1 MNIRR
6 ILIGVLVCVLVLSP
20 FAQLQALTVKA
31 AVPEPEGP
39 VMEIYAEQFD
49 DPDNFGSTGGVTI
62 PQPWLQEGGKSVAKT
77 SASTTAPSTPN
88 MVKIDS
94 TDVLALPLD
103 LTGYGNIQVSYYTRA
118 SSYVSGSVY
127 VEWSYD
133 GGVNWTV
140 LEDFKPTPGA
150 TSDPNKQKTWAL
162 DAQANSNPA
171 NKLRFRAAAP
181 VGNLY
186 FDNVSIMGQAI
197 PGIPPAPTPVP
208 IPEPVE
214 QPPFVPPAGVKMY
227 EDVLVGMAGNR
238 EIYASIAVPEVA
250 PAAAMPAVVYIHGG
264 GWNHGDRKQALGNIS
279 NYVLKRGYIGV
290 ALSYRLTPEAPFPA
304 QIQDVKLGIRFLRA
318 HAADYFID
326 PSRIGVWGSS
336 AGGHLASLLG
346 TTGDLEAGSLI
357 TLDNGNTVPVPDLG
371 GTGGWPEYSDKVQA
385 VADWFGPADFTSE
398 FANNYSSVT
407 ALLGGK
413 KAFTVPNEARLAM
426 PGTYASPDDP
436 PFWIRH
442 GDADSTIPYENSVK
456 FAAQLTAAGVQVVD
470 FKLVP
475 GQGHGFTGTASDTA
489 NAEAWTFLDQYVKNR
504 LVTEPIIYKP
514 GYGPGGTD
522 PGNPDPGNGT
532 VHPGSPIVQLD
543 TTAWT
548 MTAGANKEL
557 NAAVV
562 SSGDPGTVTVTWST
576 YSSAVATVESL
587 GGLKARVTGV
597 APGSTKIVATVV
609 SSVYQ
614 QPALAEAMV
623 TVTPAEPNQP
633 GQQVE
638 KEIAILT
645 PTDDALIDSDKE
657 NADKNINSATGTSQ
671 GLFSVSSSGSR
682 KKYVYFKYDI
692 SQAANP
698 SYHYTFQVA
707 AKKGNS
713 NTEVSVQLYG
723 IPDSDWSETTL
734 TWNNAPVK
742 ELASGELL
750 GGFTVDA
757 DKGGN
762 PKVYTVDVTEYVRSR
777 LADGTIVFMLGD
789 AENTGVSFN
798 IYSKEANGTSNPR
811 PALKVMEIIDLSGDI
826 APPYWPEGS
835 LLKADNLGTD
845 FVDLQW
851 PQALDDS
858 TIDHYLVYRSNELA
872 ATLAPE
878 VNAYTAAGLTPGTE
892 YNFAVA
898 AVDAS
903 GKTSTTSL
911 TLTRT
916 TLAEPILPLPVE
928 AVTASS
934 SDGNIESNTLD
945 NNSYTRWSASGD
957 GPWIKFDLGE
967 LRQVGYLGIG
977 FYKGDARKTQ
987 LEIETSV
994 DDENWTPGFNG
1005 WSTRLTTALQ
1015 VFDLEDV
1022 NARYVRITGR
1032 GNSDGSVFTSL
1043 TDVHIYPPYAN
1054 GDTPV
1059 ALVPYILPGP
1069 PPGAV
1074 PFTKAGLTKPDG
1086 SAHALH
1092 TPNPVTGRTLNV
1104 LDFGADPADNGQDDR
1119 PAIQAAIDS
1128 AVAGDEVFIPDGVYN
1143 LLTSP
1148 DGLANLFLKSG
1159 VNIRGESE
1167 DGTVLRT
1174 SLDMVKNS
1182 TLFKSAK
1189 QHNLQISG
1197 MTLTSAWNK
1206 EYTTDHKNNNPAA
1219 GGPDSLI
1226 MISNYGEDPSYNV
1239 TIHHVTVEKFRRMA
1253 IRIENSHDVIVQ
1265 NSTFR
1270 NATDVGPGGSG
1281 YGVAIQG
1288 MPKVDR
1294 LGFANDTLWNLV
1306 EDSRFEGP
1314 YLRHGA
1320 LIQNVAHNNT
1330 VRNNAFIQTKLD
1342 AIDLHGELEYLN
1354 EISGNLVENILTG
1367 GAVGLGNT
1375 GGTAPS
1381 NHSKTGPGN
1390 LIRDNLIRN
1399 SREGIVV
1406 TMGTPDTVIVN
1417 NVIEN
1422 TVDVPDASGINI
1434 LNGPGTIIRGNTV
1447 RNNTATGY
1455 WAILL
1460 EHDNGDTNANYIGE
1474 GDPENVRIEGNVLTG
1489 NTNGIGLFAGKGIK
1503 LKGNTVESITT
1514 NFYQKEG
1521 VEAVIEELSDE
1532 WRLNQLTLSAGDL
1545 EPVFAPEA
1553 LAYTAQ
1559 VAYETE
1565 VVTVTAVADPLA
1577 AVTITSGAGV
1587 AGSTIE
1593 ADRTTEAGGTTEA
1606 GDSAAGLPAAEGT
1619 VTVAPVEGSHTAALP
1634 LEVGQNRIVIAVT
1647 AENGEAAQYV
1657 IDVTRLAQDPTG
1669 GTPGGEDPGSG
1680 TPGNGTPGGE
1690 DPGGGTPGNGTPG
1703 GEDPGSGT
1711 PGNGTP
1717 GGEDSG
1723 SGTPGNGTPG
1733 GEDSGSGTP
1742 GNGTPGGEDPG
1753 SGTPGN
1759 GTPGGED
1766 PGSGTPG
1773 NGTPGGEDPGSGTPD
1788 GSSSN
1793 EEPNDGGSGSVPTP
1807 GPTGS
1812 VGTANPTDSV
1822 ALAEI
1827 DGLLLERALEAAVGG
1842 QVLLKAVEGSVQGN
1856 SPVEGVRLSG
1866 AVLGKLLQDGHVD
1879 TLVVQT
1885 AQASYALP
1893 VKELDLGRLAR
1904 ELGTETNK
1912 LQLEITA
1919 RMNDTAEAS
1928 ATAAGWKV
1936 AGAWEFAV
1944 KISAPDGKEQ
1954 ELKNFSGYVK
1964 RTVKPETGIS
1974 LNEGSLAVAR
1984 IVPAADGSWV
1994 LEPVPFRTDGGEV
2007 HIYSRTNSTY
2017 LLVQHTRTFA
2027 DMKGHWAQGGMERM
2041 AARMIADGMAPEEF
2055 QPDKSVTRAE
2065 VAAFLVR
2072 ALGLSPTATGGDNR
2086 TYTDVGAA
2094 DWFAGAVRS
2103 ASVMKLVEG
2112 YGDGSFRPG
2121 EAVTRQELA
2130 VMVHRAAELAGMKPA
2145 VAASAAGPGQVPYG
2159 DDAAI
2164 AGWAKPA
2171 VEALTRQG
2179 LLGGSILWPRQPV
2192 PRA

>member
-1 MNIRR
+1 MMKIRR
-6 ILIGVLVCVLVLSP
+6 FLIGVLVCVLMLSP

-39 VMEIYAEQFD
+39 VVEIYAEQFD

-62 PQPWLQEGGKSVAKT
+62 PQPWIQDGGKSLAKT
-77 SASTTAPSTPN
+77 SASSTAPSTPN

-133 GGVNWTV
+133 GGANWSV
-140 LEDFKPTPGA
+140 LEEFKPPAGA
-150 TSDPNKQKTWAL
+150 ASDPNKKKTWAL

-186 FDNVSIMGQAI
+186 FDSVSIMGQAI
-197 PGIPPAPTPVP
+197 PGIPPAVTPVP

-238 EIYASIAVPEVA
+238 EIYASIAVPEAA

-264 GWNHGDRKQALGNIS
+264 GWNHGDRKQALSNIS

-318 HAADYFID
+318 HAAQYFID
-326 PSRIGVWGSS
+326 PSRIGIWGSS

-357 TLDNGNTVPVPDLG
+357 TLDNGNTVQVPDLG

-385 VADWFGPADFTSE
+385 VADWFGPADFTTE

-456 FAAQLTAAGVQVVD
+456 FAGQLTAAGVQVVD

-489 NAEAWTFLDQYVKNR
+489 NAEAWAFLDQYVKNR
-504 LVTEPIIYKP
+504 VVTEPIIYKP

-522 PGNPDPGNGT
+522 PENPGSGNGT
-532 VHPGSPIVQLD
+532 VQPGSPTVQLD
-543 TTAWT
+543 TAAWT
-548 MTAGANKEL
+548 MKAGANKEL
-557 NAAVV
+557 AAAVV
-562 SSGDPGTVTVTWST
+562 SSGDTGTVTVSWST
-576 YSSAVATVESL
+576 YNSAVATVESL
-587 GGLKARVTGV
+587 GGLKAQVTAV
-597 APGSTKIVATVV
+597 SPGTTKIVATVV

-614 QPALAEAMV
+614 QPAVAEAMV
-623 TVTPAEPNQP
+623 TVTPAEP

-638 KEIAILT
+638 KEIAVLT
-645 PTDDALIDSDKE
+645 PTDDALIDSSL
-657 NADKNINSATGTSQ
+657 ADTNINSATGSSQ
-671 GLFSVSSSGSR
+671 GLFSVSASGSK

-692 SQAANP
+692 SEAASP
-698 SYHYTFQVA
+698 SYYYTFQVA
-707 AKKGNS
+707 AKKGS
-713 NTEVSVQLYG
+713 TNTDVPLQLYG
-723 IPDSDWSETTL
+723 ISDSNWSETSL

-750 GGFTVDA
+750 GTFTVDA
-757 DKGGN
+757 DKGGS

-777 LADGTIVFMLGD
+777 LADGTVVFMLGD
-789 AENTGVSFN
+789 AENTGISFN

-811 PALKVMEIIDLSGDI
+811 PALKVKEIIDLSGDI

-835 LLKADNLGTD
+835 LLKAANLGTD

-858 TIDHYLVYRSNELA
+858 TIDHYLVYRNNELA

-892 YNFAVA
+892 YSFAVA

-903 GKTSTTSL
+903 GKISTTSL
-911 TLTRT
+911 TLIRT
-916 TLAEPILPLPVE
+916 TLVEPILPLAVE

-934 SDGNIESNTLD
+934 SDGNIESNTID

-957 GPWIKFDLGE
+957 GPWIRFDLGE

-994 DDENWTPGFNG
+994 DGENWTPGFSG

-1074 PFTKAGLTKPDG
+1074 PFTKAGLTQPDG

-1119 PAIQAAIDS
+1119 PAIQAAID
-1128 AVAGDEVFIPDGVYN
+1128 AAAAGDEVYIPDGVYN

-1167 DGTVLRT
+1167 VGTILRT

-1206 EYTTDHKNNNPAA
+1206 EYTTDHKTNNPTA

-1239 TIHHVTVEKFRRMA
+1239 AIHHVTVEKFRRMA
-1253 IRIENSHDVIVQ
+1253 IRIENSHDVIVR

-1330 VRNNAFIQTKLD
+1330 VRNNVFIQTKLD

-1406 TMGTPDTVIVN
+1406 TMGTPDTVILN

-1422 TVDVPDASGINI
+1422 TTDIADASGINI
-1434 LNGPGTIIRGNTV
+1434 LNGPGTFIRGNTI
-1447 RNNTATGY
+1447 RNNTANGY

-1489 NTNGIGLFAGKGIK
+1489 NTNGIGLFAGKGIR
-1503 LKGNTVESITT
+1503 LKSNTVESIGT

-1521 VEAVIEELSDE
+1521 VEAVIEELSDD
-1532 WRLNQLTLSAGDL
+1532 WRLKQLALSAGEL
-1545 EPVFAPEA
+1545 EPAFAPET

-1565 VVTVTAVADPLA
+1565 TVTVTAVADPLA
-1577 AVTITSGAGV
+1577 VVTIAVGAGE
-1587 AGSTIE
+1587 AGST
-1593 ADRTTEAGGTTEA
+1593 TEDG
-1606 GDSAAGLPAAEGT
+1606 SPAAALPQAEGT
-1619 VTVAPVEGSHTAALP
+1619 AIVAPMVGSYMATLP
-1634 LEVGQNRIVIAVT
+1634 LEVGQSRIVITVT
-1647 AENGEAAQYV
+1647 AENGDTAQYT
-1657 IDVTRLAQDPTG
+1657 IEVTRLAQESPG
-1669 GTPGGEDPGSG
+1669 GTPGGENPGGGDPGSG
-1680 TPGNGTPGGE
+1680 SPGNGTPGGE
-1690 DPGGGTPGNGTPG
+1690 SPGGGDPGSGSPGNGTPGNGTPDG
-1703 GEDPGSGT
+1703 GSSDEES
-1711 PGNGTP
+1711 N
-1717 GGEDSG
+1717 
-1723 SGTPGNGTPG
+1723 
-1733 GEDSGSGTP
+1733 
-1742 GNGTPGGEDPG
+1742 
-1753 SGTPGN
+1753 
-1759 GTPGGED
+1759 
-1766 PGSGTPG
+1766 
-1773 NGTPGGEDPGSGTPD
+1773 D
-1788 GSSSN
+1788 GSSN
-1793 EEPNDGGSGSVPTP
+1793 VPTP
-1807 GPTGS
+1807 GPAGS
-1812 VGTANPTDSV
+1812 VGTANSADSE
-1822 ALAEI
+1822 ALTEFDAP
-1827 DGLLLERALEAAVGG
+1827 LLEKALEVAVGG
-1842 QVLLKAVEGSVQGN
+1842 QVLLKALESSGQGN
-1856 SPVEGVRLSG
+1856 APAEGVRLTG
-1866 AVLGKLLQDGHVD
+1866 AALGKLLQAGQVG
-1879 TLVVQT
+1879 TLVVET
-1885 AQASYALP
+1885 AKASYELP
-1893 VKELDLGRLAR
+1893 VKELDMERLAR
-1904 ELGTETNK
+1904 ELGTEANK
-1912 LQLEITA
+1912 LQLEITV
-1919 RMNDTAEAS
+1919 RTNDAAEAS
-1928 ATAAGWKV
+1928 AAAAGWKAV
-1936 AGAWEFAV
+1936 GAWDFAV
-1944 KISAPDGKEQ
+1944 KVSAPNGREQ
-1954 ELKNFSGYVK
+1954 ELKNFTGYVK
-1964 RTVKPETGIS
+1964 RTVKPEAGVY
-1974 LNEGSLAVAR
+1974 LNEGSLAVVR
-1984 IVPAADGSWV
+1984 MVPAAGGSWV
-1994 LEPVPFRTDGGEV
+1994 LEPVPFRVDDGEV
-2007 HIYSRTNSTY
+2007 YIYSRTNSTY
-2017 LLVQHTRTFA
+2017 LLVEHTSSFV
-2027 DMKGHWAQGGMERM
+2027 DMNGHWARSSVERM
-2041 AARMIADGMAPEEF
+2041 AARMIADGVATGEF
-2055 QPDKSVTRAE
+2055 QPDKTVTRAE
-2065 VAAFLVR
+2065 VAALLVR
-2072 ALGLSPTATGGDNR
+2072 ALGLSPSAPSGETR
-2086 TYTDVGAA
+2086 TFPDVGAA
-2094 DWFAGAVRS
+2094 DWFAGAVRV
-2103 ASVMKLVEG
+2103 ASGMKLVEG

-2121 EAVTRQELA
+2121 ETVTRQELV
-2130 VMVHRAAELAGMKPA
+2130 VMVYRAAELAGMNP
-2145 VAASAAGPGQVPYG
+2145 AASASAPGPAQAPYD

-2179 LLGGSILWPRQPV
+2179 LLGGTPEGRFAPAAQAT
-2192 PRA
+2192 RAESLVVLDRMLARLDFSNGQ

>member
-1 MNIRR
+1 MNIKRV
-6 ILIGVLVCVLVLSP
+6 LIGLLVCVLMLSP
-20 FAQLQALTVKA
+20 FTQLQALTVKA

-62 PQPWLQEGGKSVAKT
+62 PQPWIQDGGKSVAKT

-133 GGVNWTV
+133 GGANWTV
-140 LEDFKPTPGA
+140 LEEFKPNPGA
-150 TSDPNKQKTWAL
+150 ASDPNKLKTWAL

-186 FDNVSIMGQAI
+186 FDSVSIMGQAI

-250 PAAAMPAVVYIHGG
+250 PDAAMPAVVYIHGG
-264 GWNHGDRKQALGNIS
+264 GWNHGDRKQALSNIS

-318 HAADYFID
+318 HAAEYFID

-336 AGGHLASLLG
+336 AGGHLAALLG
-346 TTGDLEAGSLI
+346 TTGDLGAGSPI
-357 TLDNGNTVPVPDLG
+357 TLDNGNTVPVPDLS

-385 VADWFGPADFTSE
+385 VADWFGPADFTTE

-456 FAAQLTAAGVQVVD
+456 FAGQLTAAGVQVVD

-475 GQGHGFTGTASDTA
+475 GQGHGFTGAASETA
-489 NAEAWTFLDQYVKNR
+489 NAEAWAFLDQYVKNR
-504 LVTEPIIYKP
+504 VVTEPIIYKP

-532 VHPGSPIVQLD
+532 VHPGSPSVQLD
-543 TTAWT
+543 TAAWT
-548 MTAGANKEL
+548 MAAGANKEL
-557 NAAVV
+557 TAAVATT
-562 SSGDPGTVTVTWST
+562 GDTGTVTVTWST
-576 YSSAVATVESL
+576 YNSAVATVESL
-587 GGLKARVTGV
+587 GGLNSRVTAV
-597 APGSTKIVATVV
+597 SPGSTKIVATVV

-614 QPALAEAMV
+614 QPAMAEAVV

-638 KEIAILT
+638 KEIAVLT
-645 PTDDALIDSDKE
+645 PMDDALIDSSL
-657 NADKNINSATGTSQ
+657 ADTNINSATGSSQ
-671 GLFSVSSSGSR
+671 GLFSVSASGSK
-682 KKYVYFKYDI
+682 KKYVYFKYDV
-692 SQAANP
+692 SEAVNP
-698 SYHYTFQVA
+698 AYQYTFQVA
-707 AKKGNS
+707 AKKGS
-713 NTEVSVQLYG
+713 ANTDVPLQLYG
-723 IPDSDWSETTL
+723 IPDSNWSEASL

-742 ELASGELL
+742 DLASGELL
-750 GGFTVDA
+750 GGFMVDA
-757 DKGGN
+757 DKGGS

-777 LADGTIVFMLGD
+777 LADGTVVFMLGD

-811 PALKVMEIIDLSGDI
+811 PALRVMEIIDLSGDI

-835 LLKADNLGTD
+835 LLKAENLGTD
-845 FVDLQW
+845 FVDLLW

-858 TIDHYLVYRSNELA
+858 TIDRYLVYRNNELA

-878 VNAYTAAGLTPGTE
+878 ASTYTAAGLTPNTE
-892 YNFAVA
+892 YTFKVA

-903 GKTSTTSL
+903 GKISMTPL

-928 AVTASS
+928 AVIASS
-934 SDGNIESNTLD
+934 SDGNIESNTID

-957 GPWIKFDLGE
+957 GPWIQFDLGE
-967 LRQVGYLGIG
+967 IRQIGYLGIG
-977 FYKGDARKTQ
+977 FYKGDTRKTQ

-994 DDENWTPGFNG
+994 DGINWTPGFNG
-1005 WSTRLTTALQ
+1005 WSSRLTTALQ
-1015 VFDLEDV
+1015 VFELEDV

-1043 TDVHIYPPYAN
+1043 TDVHIYPPYSN

-1074 PFTKAGLTKPDG
+1074 PFTTPGLTKPDG

-1092 TPNPVTGRTLNV
+1092 IPNPVTGRTLNV
-1104 LDFGADPADNGQDDR
+1104 LNFGADPADNGHDDR
-1119 PAIQAAIDS
+1119 PAIQAAID
-1128 AVAGDEVFIPDGVYN
+1128 AAAAGDEVYIPDGVYN

-1167 DGTVLRT
+1167 VGTILRT

-1189 QHNLQISG
+1189 QHNLQISS

-1206 EYTTDHKNNNPAA
+1206 EYTTDHKANNPTA

-1253 IRIENSHDVIVQ
+1253 IRIENSHDVIVR

-1330 VRNNAFIQTKLD
+1330 VRNNVFIQTKLD

-1417 NVIEN
+1417 NVIES
-1422 TVDVPDASGINI
+1422 TTDIADASGINI
-1434 LNGPGTIIRGNTV
+1434 LNGPGTVIRGNTI
-1447 RNNTATGY
+1447 RNNTANGY

-1489 NTNGIGLFAGKGIK
+1489 NTNGIGLFAGKGIR
-1503 LKGNTVESITT
+1503 LKGNAVESVVT
-1514 NFYQKEG
+1514 NFYQNKG
-1521 VEAVIEELSDE
+1521 VEAVTEELSDD
-1532 WRLNQLTLSAGDL
+1532 WRLKQLALSTGAL
-1545 EPVFAPEA
+1545 EPVFAA
-1553 LAYTAQ
+1553 DTLAYSAQ

-1565 VVTVTAVADPLA
+1565 AVTVTAVADPLA
-1577 AVTITSGAGV
+1577 AVTIAAGAEES
-1587 AGSTIE
+1587 GST
-1593 ADRTTEAGGTTEA
+1593 TEDGSITEEGG
-1606 GDSAAGLPAAEGT
+1606 SAADGGSAAVIPSAEGEIT
-1619 VTVAPVEGSHTAALP
+1619 SAPAEGSYTATLP
-1634 LEVGQNRIVIAVT
+1634 LEVGQNRIVITVT
-1647 AENGEAAQYV
+1647 AENGDAADYT
-1657 IDVTRLAQDPTG
+1657 IDVTRLVQDTSG
-1669 GTPGGEDPGSG
+1669 GTPGGETPGG
-1680 TPGNGTPGGE
+1680 GDPGNGTPGGE
-1690 DPGGGTPGNGTPG
+1690 TPGGGDPGSGSPGNGTPDG
-1703 GEDPGSGT
+1703 GSSSEEPD
-1711 PGNGTP
+1711 
-1717 GGEDSG
+1717 
-1723 SGTPGNGTPG
+1723 
-1733 GEDSGSGTP
+1733 
-1742 GNGTPGGEDPG
+1742 
-1753 SGTPGN
+1753 
-1759 GTPGGED
+1759 
-1766 PGSGTPG
+1766 
-1773 NGTPGGEDPGSGTPD
+1773 D
-1788 GSSSN
+1788 GSSS
-1793 EEPNDGGSGSVPTP
+1793 VPAP
-1807 GPTGS
+1807 GS
-1812 VGTANPTDSV
+1812 VGPVGSANPTAS
-1822 ALAEI
+1822 ATLA
-1827 DGLLLERALEAAVGG
+1827 DVDAPLLEKALESSAGG
-1842 QVLLKAVEGSVQGN
+1842 QVLLKAMESSGQGN
-1856 SPVEGVRLSG
+1856 PPAEGVRLNG
-1866 AVLGKLLQDGHVD
+1866 AALSKLLQAGHVD
-1879 TLVVQT
+1879 TLVVET

-1893 VKELDLGRLAR
+1893 VKELNMAHLAS
-1904 ELGTETNK
+1904 ELGMEATK

-1919 RMNDTAEAS
+1919 RTNGTAEIS
-1928 ATAAGWKV
+1928 AAAAGWKV
-1936 AGAWEFAV
+1936 AGAWEFSV
-1944 KISAPDGKEQ
+1944 KVSAPDGKEQ
-1954 ELKNFSGYVK
+1954 ELKDFSRYVK
-1964 RTVKPETGIS
+1964 RTVKPEAGTS

-1984 IVPAADGSWV
+1984 MAPAADGRWV
-1994 LEPVPFRTDGGEV
+1994 LEPVPFRVTGGEV

-2017 LLVQHTRTFA
+2017 LLVQHTRSFT
-2027 DMKGHWAQGGMERM
+2027 DLNGHWAKNSVERM
-2041 AARMIADGMAPEEF
+2041 AAHMIADGVVPGEF
-2055 QPDKSVTRAE
+2055 QPDKIVTRAE

-2072 ALGLSPTATGGDNR
+2072 VLGLSPSASGEHNSTFN
-2086 TYTDVGAA
+2086 DVGAA
-2094 DWFAGAVRS
+2094 DWFAAAVQTAS
-2103 ASVMKLVEG
+2103 AMKLVEG

-2130 VMVHRAAELAGMKPA
+2130 VMVHRAAELAGMNP
-2145 VAASAAGPGQVPYG
+2145 AASASAAAPAQASYS

-2164 AGWAKPA
+2164 AAWAKPA

-2179 LLGGSILWPRQPV
+2179 LLGGTPEGSFAPAALAT
-2192 PRA
+2192 RAESLALLDRMLVQLDFSDGQ

>member
-1 MNIRR
+1 MKIRGY
-6 ILIGVLVCVLVLSP
+6 LIWVLVCVLMLSP

-62 PQPWLQEGGKSVAKT
+62 PQPWIQDGGKSVAKT
-77 SASTTAPSTPN
+77 SASSTAPSTPN

-133 GGVNWTV
+133 GGASWTV
-140 LEDFKPTPGA
+140 LEEFKPDPGA
-150 TSDPNKQKTWAL
+150 TSDPNKLKTWAL
-162 DAQANSNPA
+162 DAQANSNSA

-186 FDNVSIMGQAI
+186 FDSVSIMGQAI
-197 PGIPPAPTPVP
+197 PGIPPAATPVP

-264 GWNHGDRKQALGNIS
+264 GWNHGDRKQSLGNIS

-318 HAADYFID
+318 HAAEYFID

-346 TTGDLEAGSLI
+346 TTGDLETGSLI
-357 TLDNGNTVPVPDLG
+357 TLDNGNTVPVPDLS

-385 VADWFGPADFTSE
+385 VADWFGPADFTTE

-456 FAAQLTAAGVQVVD
+456 FSGQLTAAGVQVVD

-475 GQGHGFTGTASDTA
+475 GQGHGFTGAASDTA
-489 NAEAWTFLDQYVKNR
+489 NAEAWAFLDQYVKNR
-504 LVTEPIIYKP
+504 VVTEPIIFKP

-532 VHPGSPIVQLD
+532 VHPGSPSVQLD
-543 TTAWT
+543 TAAWT
-548 MTAGANKEL
+548 MATGANKEL
-557 NAAVV
+557 TAAVV
-562 SSGDPGTVTVTWST
+562 STGDTGTVTVTWST
-576 YSSAVATVESL
+576 YNSAVASVEPL
-587 GGLKARVTGV
+587 GGLKARVTAV
-597 APGSTKIVATVV
+597 SPGSTKIVATVI

-614 QPALAEAMV
+614 QPAVAEAVV

-638 KEIAILT
+638 KEIAVLT
-645 PTDDALIDSDKE
+645 PTDDALIDSSL
-657 NADKNINSATGTSQ
+657 ADTNINSATGSSQ
-671 GLFSVSSSGSR
+671 GLFSVSASGSK
-682 KKYVYFKYDI
+682 KKYVYFKYDV
-692 SQAANP
+692 SEAANP
-698 SYHYTFQVA
+698 AYQYTFQIA
-707 AKKGNS
+707 AKKGS
-713 NTEVSVQLYG
+713 ANTDVPLQLYG
-723 IPDSDWSETTL
+723 ITDSNWSESAL

-757 DKGGN
+757 DKGGS

-777 LADGTIVFMLGD
+777 LADGTVVFMLGD

-811 PALKVMEIIDLSGDI
+811 PALKVKEIIDLSGDI

-835 LLKADNLGTD
+835 LLKAANLGTD

-858 TIDHYLVYRSNELA
+858 TIDHYLVYRNNELA

-878 VNAYTAAGLTPGTE
+878 ANTYTADGLTPNTV
-892 YNFAVA
+892 YTFKVA

-903 GKTSTTSL
+903 GKISMTPL

-928 AVTASS
+928 AVIASS
-934 SDGNIESNTLD
+934 SDGNIESNTID

-957 GPWIKFDLGE
+957 GPWIQFDLGE
-967 LRQVGYLGIG
+967 IRQVGYLGIG
-977 FYKGDARKTQ
+977 FYKGDIRKTQ

-994 DDENWTPGFNG
+994 DGINWTLGFNG
-1005 WSTRLTTALQ
+1005 WSSRLTTALQ
-1015 VFDLEDV
+1015 VFELEDV

-1059 ALVPYILPGP
+1059 AQVPYILPGP

-1074 PFTKAGLTKPDG
+1074 PFTTPGLTNPDG

-1092 TPNPVTGRTLNV
+1092 IPNPVTGRTLNV

-1119 PAIQAAIDS
+1119 PAIQAAID
-1128 AVAGDEVFIPDGVYN
+1128 AAAAGDEVYIPDGVYN

-1167 DGTVLRT
+1167 GGTVLRT

-1182 TLFKSAK
+1182 ALFKSAK

-1197 MTLTSAWNK
+1197 MTLTSTWNK
-1206 EYTTDHKNNNPAA
+1206 EYTIDHKVNNPQA

-1253 IRIENSHDVIVQ
+1253 IRIENSHDVIVR

-1281 YGVAIQG
+1281 YGMAIQG

-1330 VRNNAFIQTKLD
+1330 VRNNVFIQTKLD

-1422 TVDVPDASGINI
+1422 TVDIADASGINI
-1434 LNGPGTIIRGNTV
+1434 LNGPGTIIRGNTI
-1447 RNNTATGY
+1447 RNNTANGY

-1489 NTNGIGLFAGKGIK
+1489 NTNGIGLLAGKGIR
-1503 LKGNTVESITT
+1503 LKGNTVESVET
-1514 NFYQKEG
+1514 NFHQNDG

-1532 WRLNQLTLSAGDL
+1532 WRLKQLALSAGGL
-1545 EPVFAPEA
+1545 EPLFAPET

-1565 VVTVTAVADPLA
+1565 AVTVTAVADPLA
-1577 AVTITSGAGV
+1577 TVTIAAGAEES
-1587 AGSTIE
+1587 GST
-1593 ADRTTEAGGTTEA
+1593 TE
-1606 GDSAAGLPAAEGT
+1606 DSHSAAAIPPVEEAASVVPA
-1619 VTVAPVEGSHTAALP
+1619 EGSHTTTLP
-1634 LEVGQNRIVIAVT
+1634 LAVGLNRIIIAVT
-1647 AENGEAAQYV
+1647 AENGDIADYT
-1657 IDVTRLAQDPTG
+1657 IDVTRLAQDTSG
-1669 GTPGGEDPGSG
+1669 GTPGGETPGGGNPGGEDPGSETPGGETPGGETPGGEDPGSG
-1680 TPGNGTPGGE
+1680 TPGNKTP
-1690 DPGGGTPGNGTPG
+1690 D
-1703 GEDPGSGT
+1703 
-1711 PGNGTP
+1711 
-1717 GGEDSG
+1717 
-1723 SGTPGNGTPG
+1723 
-1733 GEDSGSGTP
+1733 
-1742 GNGTPGGEDPG
+1742 
-1753 SGTPGN
+1753 
-1759 GTPGGED
+1759 
-1766 PGSGTPG
+1766 
-1773 NGTPGGEDPGSGTPD
+1773 D
-1788 GSSSN
+1788 GSSH
-1793 EEPNDGGSGSVPTP
+1793 EEPNDGSSNGSSNGTVPGPAGSVETP
-1807 GPTGS
+1807 HS
-1812 VGTANPTDSV
+1812 ADALS
-1822 ALAEI
+1822 LAEF
-1827 DGLLLERALEAAVGG
+1827 DAPLLEKALEAAVGG
-1842 QVLLKAVEGSVQGN
+1842 QVFLKPMQGSGQGN
-1856 SPVEGVRLSG
+1856 ATADGVRLNG
-1866 AVLGKLLQDGHVD
+1866 AALGKLLQAGHAD
-1879 TLVVQT
+1879 TLVVET

-1893 VKELDLGRLAR
+1893 VKELDLERLAR
-1904 ELGTETNK
+1904 ELGTDTNK

-1919 RMNDTAEAS
+1919 RTDDTTGAS
-1928 ATAAGWKV
+1928 AAAAGWKV
-1936 AGAWEFAV
+1936 AGAWEFTV
-1944 KISAPDGKEQ
+1944 KVSAPDGKEQ
-1954 ELKNFSGYVK
+1954 ELNDFAGYVK
-1964 RTVKPETGIS
+1964 RTVKPEAGVA
-1974 LNEGSLAVAR
+1974 LNEGSWVVAR
-1984 IVPAADGSWV
+1984 MATAADGSLM
-1994 LEPVPFRTDGGEV
+1994 LEPVPFRVAGGDV

-2017 LLVQHTRTFA
+2017 LLVEHTRSFA
-2027 DMKGHWAQGGMERM
+2027 DMNGHWARSSVERM
-2041 AARMIADGMAPEEF
+2041 AARMIANGIGPDQF
-2055 QPDKSVTRAE
+2055 QPDKTVTRAE

-2072 ALGLSPTATGGDNR
+2072 VLGLSPSASGEHNSTFN
-2086 TYTDVGAA
+2086 DVGAA
-2094 DWFAGAVRS
+2094 DWFAGAVQTAS
-2103 ASVMKLVEG
+2103 AMKLVEG

-2130 VMVHRAAELAGMKPA
+2130 VMVHRAAELAGMNP
-2145 VAASAAGPGQVPYG
+2145 AASTPAAGPVQMSYS

-2171 VEALTRQG
+2171 VEVLTRHG
-2179 LLGGSILWPRQPV
+2179 LLGGTPEGCFAPTAQAT
-2192 PRA
+2192 RAESLVLLDRMLAQLDFSDGQ

>member
-1 MNIRR
+1 MMNIRR

-133 GGVNWTV
+133 GGASWTV
-140 LEDFKPTPGA
+140 LEEFKPTPGA

-162 DAQANSNPA
+162 DAQANSNPT

-318 HAADYFID
+318 HAAQYFIN

-385 VADWFGPADFTSE
+385 VADWFGPADFTTE

-456 FAAQLTAAGVQVVD
+456 FAGQLTAAGVQVVD

-475 GQGHGFTGTASDTA
+475 GQGHGFTGAASETA
-489 NAEAWTFLDQYVKNR
+489 NSEAWAFLDQYVKNR
-504 LVTEPIIYKP
+504 VVTEPIIYKP

-532 VHPGSPIVQLD
+532 VHPGSPSVQLD
-543 TTAWT
+543 TAAWT

-557 NAAVV
+557 AAEVV
-562 SSGDPGTVTVTWST
+562 SSGDSGKVTVTWST
-576 YSSAVATVESL
+576 YNSAVATVESL
-587 GGLKARVTGV
+587 GGLKAQVTGI
-597 APGSTKIVATVV
+597 APGSTKIVATVT

-623 TVTPAEPNQP
+623 TVTPAEP

-638 KEIAILT
+638 KEIAVLT
-645 PTDDALIDSDKE
+645 PTDDALIDSGNT
-657 NADKNINSATGTSQ
+657 NADKNYNTDTGGSK
-671 GLFSVSSSGSR
+671 GLFSVSSNSSR
-682 KKYVYFKYDI
+682 KKVVYFKYDI
-692 SQAANP
+692 SGAANP
-698 SYHYTFQVA
+698 SYHYIFQVA
-707 AKKGNS
+707 AKKGS
-713 NTEVSVQLYG
+713 TNTDVPLQLYG
-723 IPDSDWSETTL
+723 IPESNWSETTL

-757 DKGGN
+757 DNAKNSN

-777 LADGTIVFMLGD
+777 LAGGTVVFMLGD

-835 LLKADNLGTD
+835 RLKADNLGTD

-858 TIDHYLVYRSNELA
+858 TIDHYLLYRNNELA

-957 GPWIKFDLGE
+957 GSWIKFDLGE

-994 DDENWTPGFNG
+994 DGENWTPGFSG

-1059 ALVPYILPGP
+1059 AVVPYILPGP

-1086 SAHALH
+1086 SSHALH

-1119 PAIQAAIDS
+1119 PAIQAAIDA

-1167 DGTVLRT
+1167 EDTVLRT
-1174 SLDMVKNS
+1174 SLDMMKNS

-1253 IRIENSHDVIVQ
+1253 IRIENSHDVIVR

-1314 YLRHGA
+1314 YLRHGT

-1330 VRNNAFIQTKLD
+1330 VRNNVFIQTKLD

-1375 GGTAPS
+1375 GGTAPT

-1422 TVDVPDASGINI
+1422 TVDIPDASGINI

-1447 RNNTATGY
+1447 RNNTANGY

-1503 LKGNTVESITT
+1503 LKGNTVESINN
-1514 NFYQKEG
+1514 NFYQNEG
-1521 VEAVIEELSDE
+1521 VEAVFEELSDE
-1532 WRLNQLTLSAGDL
+1532 WRLKQLALSAGEL
-1545 EPVFAPEA
+1545 EPVFAPET

-1565 VVTVTAVADPLA
+1565 AVTVTAVADPLA
-1577 AVTITSGAGV
+1577 TVAITGGAG
-1587 AGSTIE
+1587 E
-1593 ADRTTEAGGTTEA
+1593 NGTSAAALLPAEG
-1606 GDSAAGLPAAEGT
+1606 GDS
-1619 VTVAPVEGSHTAALP
+1619 VAPAEGSHAAALP

-1669 GTPGGEDPGSG
+1669 GTPGGEDPG
-1680 TPGNGTPGGE
+1680 GE
-1690 DPGGGTPGNGTPG
+1690 T
-1703 GEDPGSGT
+1703 PGSGS
-1711 PGNGTP
+1711 
-1717 GGEDSG
+1717 SG
-1723 SGTPGNGTPG
+1723 
-1733 GEDSGSGTP
+1733 
-1742 GNGTPGGEDPG
+1742 
-1753 SGTPGN
+1753 
-1759 GTPGGED
+1759 
-1766 PGSGTPG
+1766 
-1773 NGTPGGEDPGSGTPD
+1773 
-1788 GSSSN
+1788 
-1793 EEPNDGGSGSVPTP
+1793 EEPNNGGSTNVPAP
-1807 GPTGS
+1807 APAAPA
-1812 VGTANPTDSV
+1812 GTANSADAVT
-1822 ALAEI
+1822 LAEF
-1827 DGLLLERALEAAVGG
+1827 DAPLLERALEAAVDG
-1842 QVLLKAVEGSVQGN
+1842 QVLLKAVESSGQNHSAAD
-1856 SPVEGVRLSG
+1856 GVRLTG
-1866 AVLGKLLQDGHVD
+1866 AALGKLLQAGHVD
-1879 TLVVQT
+1879 TLVVEA

-1893 VKELDLGRLAR
+1893 VKELDMERLAR
-1904 ELGTETNK
+1904 ELGTEANK

-1919 RMNDTAEAS
+1919 RTNDAAEAS
-1928 ATAAGWKV
+1928 AAAAGWRV
-1936 AGAWEFAV
+1936 AGAWEFAIKV
-1944 KISAPDGKEQ
+1944 SAPDGKEQ

-1964 RTVKPETGIS
+1964 RTVKPEAGLT
-1974 LNEGSLAVAR
+1974 LNKDSLAVAR
-1984 IVPAADGSWV
+1984 MAPAADGSWV
-1994 LEPVPFRTDGGEV
+1994 LEPVPFRVAGGEV

-2017 LLVQHTRTFA
+2017 LLVQHTRSFA
-2027 DMKGHWAQGGMERM
+2027 DLKGHWAQSGVERM
-2041 AARMIADGMAPEEF
+2041 AGRMIADGMAPEEF
-2055 QPDKSVTRAE
+2055 QPDKTVTRAE

-2072 ALGLSPTATGGDNR
+2072 ALGLSPTAAGGDNR
-2086 TYTDVGAA
+2086 TFSDVGAA
-2094 DWFAGAVRS
+2094 DWFVGAVRTAS
-2103 ASVMKLVEG
+2103 AMKLVEG

-2130 VMVHRAAELAGMKPA
+2130 VMVHRAAELAGMNPSA
-2145 VAASAAGPGQVPYG
+2145 SASAADPVQAPYS

-2179 LLGGSILWPRQPV
+2179 LLAGTPEGRFSPASQAT
-2192 PRA
+2192 RAESLVLLDRMLAQLNFSN

>member
-1 MNIRR
+1 MMNIRR
-6 ILIGVLVCVLVLSP
+6 FLIGVLVCVMVLSP

-62 PQPWLQEGGKSVAKT
+62 PQPWIQDGGKSVAKT
-77 SASTTAPSTPN
+77 SASSTAPSTPN

-133 GGVNWTV
+133 GGANWTV
-140 LEDFKPTPGA
+140 LEDFKPNPGA
-150 TSDPNKQKTWAL
+150 ASDPNKQKTWAL

-186 FDNVSIMGQAI
+186 FDSVSIMGQAI
-197 PGIPPAPTPVP
+197 PGIPPAATPVP

-318 HAADYFID
+318 HAAQYFID
-326 PSRIGVWGSS
+326 PSRIGIWGSS

-357 TLDNGNTVPVPDLG
+357 TLDNGNTVQVPDLG

-385 VADWFGPADFTSE
+385 VADWFGPADFTTE

-456 FAAQLTAAGVQVVD
+456 FAGQLTAAGVQVVD

-489 NAEAWTFLDQYVKNR
+489 NAEAWAFLDQYVKNR

-532 VHPGSPIVQLD
+532 VHPGSPSVQLD
-543 TTAWT
+543 ASAWT

-557 NAAVV
+557 TASVV

-576 YSSAVATVESL
+576 DNSAVASVESL

-597 APGSTKIVATVV
+597 APGNTKVVATVT

-614 QPALAEAMV
+614 QPAMAAAVV

-638 KEIAILT
+638 KEIAVLT
-645 PTDDALIDSDKE
+645 PTDDALIDSDNT
-657 NADKNINSATGTSQ
+657 NADKNYNTDTGGSK
-671 GLFSVSSSGSR
+671 GLFSVSSSSSR
-682 KKYVYFKYDI
+682 KKVVYFKYDI
-692 SQAANP
+692 SGAANP
-698 SYHYTFQVA
+698 AYHYTFQVA
-707 AKKGNS
+707 AKKGSS
-713 NTEVSVQLYG
+713 NINVPLQLYG
-723 IPDSDWSETTL
+723 ISDSNWSETTL

-757 DKGGN
+757 DNAKNSN
-762 PKVYTVDVTEYVRSR
+762 PKVYTVDVTEYVRSK
-777 LADGTIVFMLGD
+777 LDAGTVVFMLGD
-789 AENTGVSFN
+789 VENTGISYN

-878 VNAYTAAGLTPGTE
+878 VNAYTAAGLTPGILYT
-892 YNFAVA
+892 FKVA

-903 GKTSTTSL
+903 GKTSTTPL

-916 TLAEPILPLPVE
+916 TLVEPILPLAVE

-934 SDGNIESNTLD
+934 SDGNIESNTID

-987 LEIETSV
+987 LDIETSTDGV
-994 DDENWTPGFNG
+994 AWTPGFNG
-1005 WSTRLTTALQ
+1005 WSSRLTTALQ

-1022 NARYVRITGR
+1022 SARYVRITGR

-1074 PFTKAGLTKPDG
+1074 PFTKAGLTQPDG

-1104 LDFGADPADNGQDDR
+1104 LDFGADPVDNGQDDR
-1119 PAIQAAIDS
+1119 PAIQAAID
-1128 AVAGDEVFIPDGVYN
+1128 AAIAGDEVFIPDGVYN

-1167 DGTVLRT
+1167 GGTILRT

-1206 EYTTDHKNNNPAA
+1206 EYTTDHKTNNPTA

-1253 IRIENSHDVIVQ
+1253 IRIENSHDVIVR

-1330 VRNNAFIQTKLD
+1330 VRNNVFIQTKLD

-1354 EISGNLVENILTG
+1354 EIAGNLVENILTG

-1406 TMGTPDTVIVN
+1406 TMGTPDTVIMN

-1422 TVDVPDASGINI
+1422 TVDIADAAGINI
-1434 LNGPGTIIRGNTV
+1434 LNGPGTIIRGNTI
-1447 RNNTATGY
+1447 RNNTSNGY

-1460 EHDNGDTNANYIGE
+1460 EHDNGDINANYIGE

-1489 NTNGIGLFAGKGIK
+1489 NTNGIGLFAGKGIR
-1503 LKGNTVESITT
+1503 LKGNTVESIVT
-1514 NFYQKEG
+1514 NFYQMEG

-1532 WRLNQLTLSAGDL
+1532 WRLKQLALSTGQL
-1545 EPVFAPEA
+1545 EPAFAPEA

-1565 VVTVTAVADPLA
+1565 EVTVTAVADPFA
-1577 AVTITSGAGV
+1577 AVTITGGAGV
-1587 AGSTIE
+1587 AGSTTE

-1606 GDSAAGLPAAEGT
+1606 DHTTEAGGSVAGLPQAEGT
-1619 VTVAPVEGSHTAALP
+1619 ATVAPVEGSHTATLP
-1634 LEVGQNRIVIAVT
+1634 LEVGQNRIIIAVT
-1647 AENGEAAQYV
+1647 AENGESAEYV
-1657 IDVTRLAQDPTG
+1657 IDVTRLAQESPG
-1669 GTPGGEDPGSG
+1669 GTPGGGDPGNG
-1680 TPGNGTPGGE
+1680 TPGNGTP
-1690 DPGGGTPGNGTPG
+1690 DA
-1703 GEDPGSGT
+1703 GSSDEE
-1711 PGNGTP
+1711 P
-1717 GGEDSG
+1717 D
-1723 SGTPGNGTPG
+1723 
-1733 GEDSGSGTP
+1733 
-1742 GNGTPGGEDPG
+1742 
-1753 SGTPGN
+1753 
-1759 GTPGGED
+1759 
-1766 PGSGTPG
+1766 
-1773 NGTPGGEDPGSGTPD
+1773 D
-1788 GSSSN
+1788 GSS
-1793 EEPNDGGSGSVPTP
+1793 SVPTP
-1807 GPTGS
+1807 GPTGP
-1812 VGTANPTDSV
+1812 VGSTNPTVS
-1822 ALAEI
+1822 ATLAEF
-1827 DGLLLERALEAAVGG
+1827 DAPLVEKALEAAVDG
-1842 QVLLKAVEGSVQGN
+1842 QVLLKALESSGQGN
-1856 SPVEGVRLSG
+1856 SPAERVRLTG
-1866 AVLGKLLQDGHVD
+1866 AALGKLLQAGHVD

-1893 VKELDLGRLAR
+1893 VKELDLERLAR
-1904 ELGTETNK
+1904 ELGTEANK

-1919 RMNDTAEAS
+1919 RMNNAAGAS

-1944 KISAPDGKEQ
+1944 KVSTPDGKEQ

-1964 RTVKPETGIS
+1964 RTVKLESGIS

-1984 IVPAADGSWV
+1984 MAPAADGSWV
-1994 LEPVPFRTDGGEV
+1994 LEPVPFRVDGGEV

-2017 LLVQHTRTFA
+2017 LLVEHTRSFT
-2027 DMKGHWAQGGMERM
+2027 DMNGHWARSSVERM
-2041 AARMIADGMAPEEF
+2041 SVRMIADGVAHGEF
-2055 QPDKSVTRAE
+2055 QPDKTVTRAE

-2072 ALGLSPTATGGDNR
+2072 ALGLSPSTSGGEKS
-2086 TYTDVGAA
+2086 TFTDVDTAN
-2094 DWFAGAVRS
+2094 WFAGAVRTAS
-2103 ASVMKLVEG
+2103 AVRLVEG
-2112 YGDGSFRPG
+2112 YVDGSFRPG

-2130 VMVHRAAELAGMKPA
+2130 VMVHRAAELAGMRP
-2145 VAASAAGPGQVPYG
+2145 AASASDAGPSQAPYG

-2179 LLGGSILWPRQPV
+2179 LLGGTPEGRFAPTAQAT
-2192 PRA
+2192 RAESLALLDRMLAQLDFSNGQ

>member
-1 MNIRR
+1 MKIRGV
-6 ILIGVLVCVLVLSP
+6 LIWVLVCVLMLSP
-20 FAQLQALTVKA
+20 FTQLQALTVKA

-49 DPDNFGSTGGVTI
+49 DPDNFGSAGGVTI

-77 SASTTAPSTPN
+77 SASSTAPSTPN

-133 GGVNWTV
+133 GGANWSV
-140 LEDFKPTPGA
+140 LEEFKPPAGA
-150 TSDPNKQKTWAL
+150 SSEPNKKKTWAL
-162 DAQANSNPA
+162 DAQANTNPV
-171 NKLRFRAAAP
+171 NKLRFRSAAP

-186 FDNVSIMGQAI
+186 FDSVSIMGQAI
-197 PGIPPAPTPVP
+197 PGIPPAATPVP

-250 PAAAMPAVVYIHGG
+250 PAAPMPAVVYIHGG

-318 HAADYFID
+318 HAAQYFID

-336 AGGHLASLLG
+336 AGGHLAALLG
-346 TTGDLEAGSLI
+346 TTGDLEACSWI
-357 TLDNGNTVPVPDLG
+357 TLDNGNTVQVPDLG

-385 VADWFGPADFTSE
+385 VADWFGPADFTTE

-456 FAAQLTAAGVQVVD
+456 FAGQLTAAGVQVVD

-475 GQGHGFTGTASDTA
+475 GQGHGFTGAASDTA
-489 NAEAWTFLDQYVKNR
+489 NAEAWAFLDQYVKNR
-504 LVTEPIIYKP
+504 VVTEPIIYKP

-522 PGNPDPGNGT
+522 PGNPGPGNGT
-532 VHPGSPIVQLD
+532 VHPGSPTVQLD
-543 TTAWT
+543 TAAWT
-548 MTAGANKEL
+548 MAAGANKEL
-557 NAAVV
+557 TAALV
-562 SSGDPGTVTVTWST
+562 SSGDPETVTVTWST
-576 YSSAVATVESL
+576 YNSAVASVESL
-587 GGLKARVTGV
+587 GGLKARVTAV
-597 APGSTKIVATVV
+597 SPGSTKIVATVV

-614 QPALAEAMV
+614 QPALAEAVV

-638 KEIAILT
+638 KEIAVLT
-645 PTDDALIDSDKE
+645 PTDDALIDSHIE
-657 NADKNINSATGTSQ
+657 NADKNINSASGSSQ
-671 GLFSVSSSGSR
+671 GLFSVSSSSSR
-682 KKYVYFKYDI
+682 KKYVYFKFDI
-692 SQAANP
+692 SGAANP

-713 NTEVSVQLYG
+713 NTEVSLQLYA
-723 IPDSDWSETTL
+723 ITDSNWSETTL

-742 ELASGELL
+742 ELASGVLL

-757 DKGGN
+757 DKSGN

-777 LADGTIVFMLGD
+777 LAEGTVVFMLGD
-789 AENTGVSFN
+789 AENTGISYN
-798 IYSKEANGTSNPR
+798 IYSKEANGTTNPW
-811 PALKVMEIIDLSGDI
+811 PALGVKEIIDLSGDM

-835 LLKADNLGTD
+835 LLKAVNLGTD

-858 TIDHYLVYRSNELA
+858 TIDHYLVYRNNELA

-878 VNAYTAAGLTPGTE
+878 VNAYTAAGLTPGTA
-892 YNFAVA
+892 YTFAIA
-898 AVDAS
+898 AVDAL
-903 GKTSTTSL
+903 GKTSTTFL

-967 LRQVGYLGIG
+967 IRQVGYLGIG
-977 FYKGDARKTQ
+977 FYKGNARKTQ
-987 LEIETSV
+987 LEIETSL
-994 DDENWTPGFNG
+994 DGENWMPGFSG

-1043 TDVHIYPPYAN
+1043 TDVHIYPPFVN

-1059 ALVPYILPGP
+1059 AVVPYILPGP
-1069 PPGAV
+1069 PAGTV
-1074 PFTKAGLTKPDG
+1074 PFTTPGLTQPDG

-1119 PAIQAAIDS
+1119 PAIQAAIDA
-1128 AVAGDEVFIPDGVYN
+1128 AVAGDEVYIPDGVYN

-1159 VNIRGESE
+1159 VNIRGESQS
-1167 DGTVLRT
+1167 GTVLRT

-1253 IRIENSHDVIVQ
+1253 IRIENSHDVIVR

-1330 VRNNAFIQTKLD
+1330 VRNNVFIQTKLD

-1390 LIRDNLIRN
+1390 LIRDNIIRN

-1406 TMGTPDTVIVN
+1406 TMGTPDTVILN

-1422 TVDVPDASGINI
+1422 TKDIADASGINI
-1434 LNGPGTIIRGNTV
+1434 LNGPGTVIRGNTV
-1447 RNNTATGY
+1447 RNNTANGY

-1460 EHDNGDTNANYIGE
+1460 EHDNGDANANYIGE

-1489 NTNGIGLFAGKGIK
+1489 NTNGIGLFAGKGIR
-1503 LKGNTVESITT
+1503 LKGNTVESEIT
-1514 NFYQKEG
+1514 NFYQNEG
-1521 VEAVIEELSDE
+1521 VEAVTEELSGE
-1532 WRLNQLTLSAGDL
+1532 WRLKQLALSTGALD
-1545 EPVFAPEA
+1545 PVFAPDTM
-1553 LAYTAQ
+1553 AYSAQ

-1565 VVTVTAVADPLA
+1565 AVTVTAVADPLA
-1577 AVTITSGAGV
+1577 AVTIAGGAGV
-1587 AGSTIE
+1587 AG
-1593 ADRTTEAGGTTEA
+1593 RTVQDGGP
-1606 GDSAAGLPAAEGT
+1606 AAVLPSAEGT
-1619 VTVAPVEGSHTAALP
+1619 ATMAPEEGSYTATLP
-1634 LEVGQNRIVIAVT
+1634 LKVGQNRIVIAVT
-1647 AENGEAAQYV
+1647 AENGDTADYT
-1657 IDVTRLAQDPTG
+1657 IDVTRLAQGSTG

-1680 TPGNGTPGGE
+1680 SPGNGTPG
-1690 DPGGGTPGNGTPG
+1690 NGS
-1703 GEDPGSGT
+1703 PGSGT
-1711 PGNGTP
+1711 NNT
-1717 GGEDSG
+1717 SA
-1723 SGTPGNGTPG
+1723 
-1733 GEDSGSGTP
+1733 
-1742 GNGTPGGEDPG
+1742 
-1753 SGTPGN
+1753 
-1759 GTPGGED
+1759 
-1766 PGSGTPG
+1766 
-1773 NGTPGGEDPGSGTPD
+1773 
-1788 GSSSN
+1788 
-1793 EEPNDGGSGSVPTP
+1793 P
-1807 GPTGS
+1807 GPVAST
-1812 VGTANPTDSV
+1812 GTANSADSV
-1822 ALAEI
+1822 ALAEF
-1827 DGLLLERALEAAVGG
+1827 DAPQLERALEAAVGG
-1842 QVLLKAVEGSVQGN
+1842 QVLLKAVESSGQGN
-1856 SPVEGVRLSG
+1856 SLVQGIRLTG
-1866 AVLGKLLQDGHVD
+1866 AALGKLLQAEHVD
-1879 TLVVQT
+1879 TLVVET
-1885 AQASYALP
+1885 SQASYTLP
-1893 VKELDLGRLAR
+1893 VKELNMERLAS
-1904 ELGTETNK
+1904 ELGTDATK
-1912 LQLEITA
+1912 LRLEITA
-1919 RMNDTAEAS
+1919 RMDNDAESS
-1928 ATAAGWKV
+1928 AAAAGWKV
-1936 AGAWEFAV
+1936 AGAWQFAV
-1944 KISAPDGKEQ
+1944 KVSGPDGRKQ

-1964 RTVKPETGIS
+1964 RTVKPEAGVS
-1974 LNEGSLAVAR
+1974 LNEGSLAAAR
-1984 IVPAADGSWV
+1984 MVPAADGSWM
-1994 LEPVPFRTDGGEV
+1994 LEPVPFRVAGREV
-2007 HIYSRTNSTY
+2007 HIYSRINSTY
-2017 LLVQHTRTFA
+2017 LLVEHTRSFA
-2027 DMKGHWAQGGMERM
+2027 DLNGHWARNSVERM
-2041 AARMIADGMAPEEF
+2041 AARMIADGMAPDEF
-2055 QPDKSVTRAE
+2055 QPDKIVTRAE
-2065 VAAFLVR
+2065 AAAFLVR
-2072 ALGLSPTATGGDNR
+2072 ALGLSPSDPGGANSKF
-2086 TYTDVGAA
+2086 TDVGAG
-2094 DWFAGAVRS
+2094 DWFAGAVRTAS
-2103 ASVMKLVEG
+2103 AMKLVEG

-2121 EAVTRQELA
+2121 DAVTRQELA
-2130 VMVHRAAELAGMKPA
+2130 VMVHRALELAGMNPA
-2145 VAASAAGPGQVPYG
+2145 ASASAAGPALAPYS
-2159 DDAAI
+2159 DAAAI

-2171 VEALTRQG
+2171 VEVLTRQG
-2179 LLGGSILWPRQPV
+2179 LLGGTLEGRFDPATQAT
-2192 PRA
+2192 RAESLALLDRMLAQLDFSNAN